1 MKNRQAKYDNK
12 HIRKTIRFTK
22 DEFAKIE
29 AQLATTELTFTEFA
43 RSAILKK
50 KIALPIEK
58 KMLSLMSEINTNLQL
73 ISESENLQNDKINVL
88 QMLVKIEKDLSN
100 VC

>member
-1 MKNRQAKYDNK
+1 MKNRQARYDNK

-58 KMLSLMSEINTNLQL
+58 KTLSKLSEINDNLQL
-73 ISESENLQNDKINVL
+73 IADANNTNIQVL
-88 QMLVKIEKDLSN
+88 QMLVQIQKDLKN